1 MKELVRCRPCG
12 FVMDADKLGDVCPA
26 CGMPRKVFEPYRER
40 VSRNRLVLLN
50 LDLHPIAI
58 HLSQAL
64 VIAIPL
70 LAVIT
75 NLFKQLE
82 PEILKN
88 VLSFSVFV
96 FPFTLILAIITG
108 VIDGLTRFKTLATP
122 ILRVKIIFSL
132 IILSLSVALFFVA
145 PLKDMYILTIVL
157 SILALGAGFQLGLWG
172 KKLINVILPG
182 SYPQKRGSKEAQP
195 KPQDAQPA

>member
-12 FVMDADKLGDVCPA
+12 FVIEADKLGDVCPA

-50 LDLHPIAI
+50 FDLHPIAI

-64 VIAIPL
+64 VIAIPIL
-70 LAVIT
+70 TIVT
-75 NLFKQLE
+75 NLFKQFQ

-88 VLSFSVFV
+88 VLIFSVFV

-108 VIDGLTRFKTLATP
+108 IVDGLTRFKTLATP

-132 IILSLSVALFFVA
+132 IILSLSVALFFIA
-145 PLKDMYILTIVL
+145 PQRTLFVLTIVL

-182 SYPQKRGSKEAQP
+182 SYPLKKGSKVAQP
-195 KPQDAQPA
+195 KLPDVQPE

>member
-12 FVMDADKLGDVCPA
+12 FVIDADKLGDVCPA

-50 LDLHPIAI
+50 FDLHPIAI

-64 VIAIPL
+64 VIAIPV
-70 LAVIT
+70 LAI
-75 NLFKQLE
+75 LMMAFKQFQ
-82 PEILKN
+82 PDIIKN
-88 VLSFSVFV
+88 VLIFSVFI
-96 FPFTLILAIITG
+96 FPFTLVLAIITG
-108 VIDGLTRFKTLATP
+108 IIDGLTRFKTLATP

-132 IILSLSVALFFVA
+132 IILTLSVGMFFTTLRLNQYV
-145 PLKDMYILTIVL
+145 LTIIL
-157 SILALGAGFQLGLWG
+157 SILSLGAGFQLGLWG

-182 SYPQKRGSKEAQP
+182 SYPQKRGTKTVTPETEK
-195 KPQDAQPA
+195 KPE

>member
-12 FVMDADKLGDVCPA
+12 FVIEADKLGDVCPA

-40 VSRNRLVLLN
+40 VSRNRLLLLN
-50 LDLHPIAI
+50 FDLHPIAI

-64 VIAIPL
+64 VIAIPVL
-70 LAVIT
+70 TIIT
-75 NLFKQLE
+75 SYFKQFQ
-82 PEILKN
+82 PQILN
-88 VLSFSVFV
+88 DVLIFSVFI

-108 VIDGLTRFKTLATP
+108 IIDGLTRFKTLATP

-132 IILSLSVALFFVA
+132 IILILSAALFFTTRHSD
-145 PLKDMYILTIVL
+145 LYIITIIL
-157 SILALGAGFQLGLWG
+157 SILSLGAGFQLGLWG

-182 SYPQKRGSKEAQP
+182 SYPQKRATKAAVPESDKKAE
-195 KPQDAQPA
+195 

>member
-40 VSRNRLVLLN
+40 VSRNRLILLN
-50 LDLHPIAI
+50 FDLHPIAI

-70 LAVIT
+70 LVILT
-75 NLFKQLE
+75 NFFKQFQ
-82 PEILKN
+82 PE
-88 VLSFSVFV
+88 VLNHVLLFSVFV
-96 FPFTLILAIITG
+96 FPFTLVLAIITG

-122 ILRVKIIFSL
+122 ILRVKIIFSI
-132 IILSLSVALFFVA
+132 IILTLSVGLFFVA
-145 PLKDMYILTIVL
+145 PKGNLYIFALILSVL
-157 SILALGAGFQLGLWG
+157 SLGAGFQLGLWG

-182 SYPQKRGSKEAQP
+182 SYPQKKGTKTVKPEDEKEA
-195 KPQDAQPA
+195 

>member
-12 FVMDADKLGDVCPA
+12 FVIEADKLGDVCPA

-40 VSRNRLVLLN
+40 VSRNRLILLN
-50 LDLHPIAI
+50 FDLHPIAI

-64 VIAIPL
+64 VITIPILAI
-70 LAVIT
+70 VT
-75 NLFKQLE
+75 NLFKQFQ

-88 VLSFSVFV
+88 VLLCSAFI
-96 FPFTLILAIITG
+96 FPFTLVLAIITG

-132 IILSLSVALFFVA
+132 IILSLSIALFFIV
-145 PLKDMYILTIVL
+145 PSGKLYVLTIVL
-157 SILALGAGFQLGLWG
+157 SIFSLGAGFQLGLWG

-182 SYPQKRGSKEAQP
+182 SYPQKKGSKAVQP
-195 KPQDAQPA
+195 EGDKV